1 MNLFLIVTLAAL
13 ISGLLSLVGGFF
25 YLYNK
30 KLQNIDLKYLISFA
44 AGTMLAAALLDV
56 LPEAMVIGEP
66 ALVTKF
72 ILVGIVAFFIGE
84 KTLLWHHHSH
94 HSECEHIK
102 PVGILVIA
110 GDTLHNFLD
119 GIVVAATFS
128 ISLELGLVTTLAII
142 AHEIPQELGDFAILI
157 NSGMTKSKVFLF
169 NIISSFAALLGAW
182 LALFFAAELSSIMPY
197 LLGFAAG
204 NFIYIAA
211 ADLIPEIHHE
221 SNRLKMII
229 QIFSLMFGVLIVG
242 FIISLVE

>member
-1 MNLFLIVTLAAL
+1 MNIIFIVSIAAI
-13 ISGLLSLVGGFF
+13 ISGLLSLLGGFF

-30 KLQNIDLKYLISFA
+30 KFQKIDLKLLISFA

-56 LPEAMVIGEP
+56 VPEALEMGE
-66 ALVTKF
+66 VDIITMC
-72 ILVGIVAFFIGE
+72 ILAGIVAFFIGE

-94 HSECEHIK
+94 EECCDHVK
-102 PVGILVIA
+102 PVGLLVIV
-110 GDTLHNFLD
+110 GDSLHNFLD
-119 GIVVAATFS
+119 GVVIAATFS
-128 ISLELGLVTTLAII
+128 ISIELGIVTTLAII

-157 NSGMTKSKVFLF
+157 NSGMQKSKVFLF
-169 NIISSFAALLGAW
+169 NIISSFAALFGAW
-182 LALFFAAELSSIMPY
+182 LALAFSSELTQLMPY

-221 SNRLKMII
+221 NNRRKMII
-229 QIFSLMFGVLIVG
+229 QIFALLLGVFIVG